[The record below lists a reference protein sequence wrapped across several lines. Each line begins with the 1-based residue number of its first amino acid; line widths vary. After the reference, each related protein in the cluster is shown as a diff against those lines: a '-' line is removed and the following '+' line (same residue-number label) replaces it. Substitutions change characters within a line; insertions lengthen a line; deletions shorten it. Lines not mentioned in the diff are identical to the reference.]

1 MTLSP
6 FIYDQPVTG
15 KNFVGRRQDLA
26 ALTNLFTAGENVVL
40 VAAPKSGKTSL
51 VRQVFLDMKVT
62 GTSFVPA
69 SVSLL
74 GVRSLGDF
82 ISVWGDGILRA
93 VAYTPD
99 EYADEIAANLEGSC
113 FRFDQDNFSASDRIL
128 GVEGVCGTDDLRALI
143 ALPRKIALRRGLR
156 IYVVLD
162 EFQNIE
168 FIPEADSIFRAL
180 EAEMS
185 LIASEGLRTSISFV
199 ISGSKINAMR
209 ELLGTRHTFSP
220 LVEQYFLP
228 PVTAK
233 EISDHIVKGLLSSG
247 KVIEEEMLAGIC
259 NRFRNNIWYI
269 EHFAGIMDH
278 LSRGYVTE
286 PVLMEA
292 LSMIIAIHE
301 DRFRSMMYDLTNYQV
316 SLLKAVLDGHTKLS
330 SAEVIEGYGLNS
342 SANVKRLREALMK
355 KEIITFDEKDHP
367 IIIDPLFEYW
377 VRKYFFKM
385 ELAD

>member
-1 MTLSP
+1 MTLTP

-26 ALTNLFTAGENVVL
+26 ALTNLLTAGENVVI
-40 VAAPKSGKTSL
+40 VSAPKSGKTSL

-74 GVRSLGDF
+74 GVRSLNDF
-82 ISVWGDGILRA
+82 ISAWGDGILRA

-99 EYADEIAANLEGSC
+99 EYADEIATNLEGTC
-113 FRFDQDNFSASDRIL
+113 FTFDQDRFAASDRIL
-128 GVEGVCGTDDLRALI
+128 GVQGECGTDDVRALI
-143 ALPRKIALRRGLR
+143 ALPRKIALRRDLR
-156 IYVVLD
+156 IYIVMD

-168 FIPEADSIFRAL
+168 FIQEADMLFRAL
-180 EAEMS
+180 EAEMRT
-185 LIASEGLRTSISFV
+185 IAELDLRTSVSFV
-199 ISGSKINAMR
+199 ISGSKINAMH
-209 ELLGTRHTFSP
+209 ELLGSRHSFSP
-220 LVEQYFLP
+220 LVEVYCP
-228 PVTAK
+228 PAITAK

-292 LSMIIAIHE
+292 LSMIISIHE

-330 SAEVIEGYGLNS
+330 SAEVIDGYGLNS

-355 KEIITFDEKDHP
+355 KEIITFDEKEHP
-367 IIIDPLFEYW
+367 MIIDPLFEYW

-385 ELAD
+385 DVAD